1 MSQLYLP
8 DSVQAE
14 REKAVAAEAALE
26 AQEAHD
32 RDLDRYQMA
41 LALAYRAG
49 YDLAKIT
56 PRRHQAGLNV
66 QSNFWRWYKEEIE
79 G

>member
-14 REKAVAAEAALE
+14 REAATAEAAGS
-26 AQEAHD
+26 D
-32 RDLDRYQMA
+32 DLDRYQWG

-49 YDLAKIT
+49 YDLALMT

-66 QSNFWRWYKEEIE
+66 QSNFWRWYKAEIE